1 MKKVYRL
8 KNDLKYEIPSDK
20 DEKSFNNFRMYIN
33 KRKLEEA
40 LNSRKELF
48 KKYKKPKRMNNFLL
62 ALLLLAFHYL
72 LIFFIICL
80 SHFGFI

>member
-20 DEKSFNNFRMYIN
+20 AEKSFNDFRMYIN

-48 KKYKKPKRMNNFLL
+48 KKYKKPKRMNDFVL
-62 ALLLLAFHYL
+62 ALLILGFYYFLTLLV
-72 LIFFIICL
+72 IFL
-80 SHFGFI
+80 SRFGFM